1 MQKVNAG
8 NLISQLHEN
17 EYSIDH
23 EPDPTHQEGRTS
35 NGYVVRLTYYTEL
48 ISQGLKEQYFKK
60 Y

>member
-48 ISQGLKEQYFKK
+48 IS
-60 Y
+60 